1 MAINVDGYFEYLIDQ
16 VYDDELDLYTEVLR
30 VLFQTPFEALPE
42 NESRAVDGLQM
53 RYHYS
58 SEWDVGDDQCSLLE
72 LFVNMAK
79 KMENIGMD
87 PFVGYNPYRYFKS
100 ILEAL
105 GLWIDDGS
113 FYKRPQVVQNA
124 IYAFNKDNTIWYTSG
139 SLWEQM
145 MRYLNDEEELI

>member
-1 MAINVDGYFEYLIDQ
+1 
-16 VYDDELDLYTEVLR
+16 
-30 VLFQTPFEALPE
+30 
-42 NESRAVDGLQM
+42 
-53 RYHYS
+53 
-58 SEWDVGDDQCSLLE
+58 
-72 LFVNMAK
+72 
-79 KMENIGMD
+79 MD